1 MTETA
6 GPSTS
11 LRSGRDDKYVTTQD
25 TSENPPQPAPY
36 IIEAVELSPS
46 LRAQL
51 LDLEAWGEIL
61 ATYGRTMGVAVALT
75 DAQGRLLGETHNA
88 QPVWKLMHDT
98 APNWAGVCPFCVTLG
113 LPCTAV
119 AEALDTGGVVMT
131 RDQAGLTHVAVP
143 LLLGKQPLGAI
154 IAGQVFDRYPEPLP
168 LRRVAKEFDVA
179 PQQLWD
185 VARKQRPVSGSSL
198 RASGDLLRAL
208 GHAFLRQRYAAILET
223 KLAETNGRFRLLV
236 EEVRD
241 YALFTMDPLGRVT
254 SWNCG
259 AERLLGYAE
268 AEIVGQNFSCIFTPE
283 DIENRVPEGQLHEA
297 MQAGRAE
304 NEGWRVP
311 ANRKQF
317 WADVNITALLG
328 DAGTI
333 RSFAI
338 IMQDVSERRRIAA
351 LLEETRLE
359 RGRLQ
364 EEFLSHVSHELR
376 TPLTAIY
383 FFITN
388 LFDGLLGDLT
398 PEQHATLALA
408 VDNVKQL
415 KDMVSDLLDIT
426 RVETHKLTVEPQYA
440 SPVKLIAE
448 VLSTCST
455 NATLKNIHLRSDIAP
470 GLPFVWADP
479 ARVRQILINLI
490 DNGIKFTGE
499 GGTVTVASKTFPE
512 THGFLCL
519 SVSDTGCGISP
530 ENREIIFDRLTQLKS
545 AGETSR
551 GGLGLGLFISKELVL
566 QHGGRIWL
574 ESRLGRGSTFYF
586 TLPVFALAK
595 LCAAV
600 FTAANL
606 ESGSVTLMAVDVVEV
621 EGAIQ
626 ADLLSEMR
634 KVLERCIRPG
644 QDVLLP
650 AMSDTEPVDSFFI
663 VASAGDSGSSVI
675 ASRVS
680 RELQNFDRTSKLKP
694 AISSTT
700 LHLLPGESGEEHFD
714 EIAARIERLIQA
726 HLLHKESLK

>member
-1 MTETA
+1 MTSET
-6 GPSTS
+6 
-11 LRSGRDDKYVTTQD
+11 LGRVDDA
-25 TSENPPQPAPY
+25 SENPPQPAPY
-36 IIEAVELSPS
+36 MVEVVELSPC
-46 LRAQL
+46 LRAEL
-51 LDLEAWGEIL
+51 LDLEAWGGIL
-61 ATYGRTMGVAVALT
+61 TTYGRTMRVAVALT

-88 QPVWKLMHDT
+88 QPVWKLIHDA
-98 APNWAGVCPFCVTLG
+98 APSWGDGCPFCVKSDQ
-113 LPCTAV
+113 PCTAV
-119 AEALDTGGVVMT
+119 ADALHAGGVVMT

-143 LLLGKQPLGAI
+143 LLLGKQSLGAI

-185 VARKQRPVSGSSL
+185 VARKQRPVSGASL
-198 RASGDLLRAL
+198 RASGDLLCAL
-208 GHAFLRQRYAAILET
+208 GHAFLQQRYAAILET

-236 EEVRD
+236 EGAKD
-241 YALFTMDPLGRVT
+241 HALFTMDPIGRVT
-254 SWNCG
+254 GWNCG
-259 AERLLGYAE
+259 AEHLLGYPE

-283 DIENRVPEGQLHEA
+283 DIQNRLPESLLHKA

-304 NEGWRVP
+304 NEGWRVS
-311 ANRKQF
+311 ATRKQF

-328 DAGTI
+328 DGGAI
-333 RSFAI
+333 RGFAV
-338 IMQDVSERRRIAA
+338 IMQDVTERRRIAA
-351 LLEETRLE
+351 LLEETRQE

-364 EEFLSHVSHELR
+364 EEFLSRVSHELR

-408 VDNVKQL
+408 VDNIKQL

-426 RVETHKLTVEPQYA
+426 RVETHKLTVEPRYA

-448 VLSTCST
+448 VLSTCLT
-455 NATLKNIHLRSDIAP
+455 NATLKNINLRSDIAP

-490 DNGIKFTGE
+490 DNGIKFTPE
-499 GGTVTVASKTFPE
+499 GGTVTVGSRLFSE
-512 THGFLCL
+512 NHGFLCL
-519 SVSDTGCGISP
+519 SVSDTGYGISL
-530 ENREIIFDRLTQLKS
+530 ENREVIFDRLTQLKS
-545 AGETSR
+545 SGETSR

-566 QHGGRIWL
+566 RHGGRIWV

-586 TLPVFALAK
+586 TLPVFSLAK

-600 FTAANL
+600 FTTDNL
-606 ESGSVTLMAVDVVEV
+606 EPGCVTLIAVDVVAV
-621 EGAIQ
+621 EGVIQ

-634 KVLERCIRPG
+634 KVLARCIHPG

-650 AMSDTEPVDSFFI
+650 AMSDTEPVDTFFI
-663 VASAGDSGSSVI
+663 VACTDNSGFSVI
-675 ASRVS
+675 ASRIS
-680 RELQNFDRTSKLKP
+680 RELQSFDRTSILKP
-694 AISSTT
+694 AISPTM
-700 LHLLPGESGEEHFD
+700 LLLVRGQSREEQID
-714 EIAARIERLIQA
+714 EVTARIERLIQA
-726 HLLHKESLK
+726 HLLDKGSLK